1 MLSLRHAQ
9 RHGVFPAAGGQ
20 CLFPVSG
27 LNHTCAGPSTRR
39 RNAAIRGA
47 RVLEAENLAAIRGER
62 LVFAG
67 LSFRVPDGGALLLVG
82 PNGSGKSTLLRLVA
96 GLVRAEAGEL
106 RWHGADALADLAG
119 HAGRISYVGHL
130 DAVKPG
136 LTVAENL
143 LVWGCRDRAA
153 RALEALGLAAL
164 ADLPAKMLSAGQRRR
179 LALARLAL
187 RPAPIWLLDEPTLGL
202 DAASVARFGT
212 MLATHRDAGGVV
224 LAATHLPL
232 PLPGAA
238 ELSLA

>member
-1 MLSLRHAQ
+1 M
-9 RHGVFPAAGGQ
+9 
-20 CLFPVSG
+20 
-27 LNHTCAGPSTRR
+27 R
-39 RNAAIRGA
+39 RNTADG
-47 RVLEAENLAAIRGER
+47 RVLEAEGLASIRGER

-67 LSFRVPDGGALLLVG
+67 LGFRVAAGGALLLVG

-96 GLVRAEAGEL
+96 GLVRAEGGAL
-106 RWHGADALADLAG
+106 RWNGADALADLAE
-119 HAGRISYVGHL
+119 HAGRVGYLGHL

-143 LVWGCRDRAA
+143 AVWGARAA
-153 RALEALGLAAL
+153 VAAAL
-164 ADLPAKMLSAGQRRR
+164 DAVALSPLAELPAKMLSAGQRRR

-202 DAASVARFGT
+202 DAASVARFGV
-212 MLATHRDAGGVV
+212 MLAGHRGRGGIV

-238 ELSLA
+238 ELSLVA